1 MPEQCLHHDEND
13 SGQMRDAE
21 GANVHVKYARQVSNL
36 PVMMSPAMAS
46 NGDQDYASTRALY
59 IGGCRMARVF

>member
-21 GANVHVKYARQVSNL
+21 GANVHVRYARQVCRLAGND
-36 PVMMSPAMAS
+36 VAC
-46 NGDQDYASTRALY
+46 Y
-59 IGGCRMARVF
+59 GGLW